1 MPGACLSGRSSLSG
15 CRSAS
20 GMVRTVRS
28 CPAFWNESRKL
39 WWPPLPAI
47 GGQSRRGGARGRA
60 ASPGINAIRPG
71 ALGDRPARPASAA
84 AAGDGRGHRGPRR
97 ARRRRA
103 DPAVL
108 RGRSVDRRGR
118 PWTVRPN
125 ICPTSCQAVMQPGAA
140 PGGLTDRSCHTRVGV
155 RAGDRQISRFQQRD
169 FQRLCSDGGTT
180 GGQATGVIRRSS
192 EGGRS
197 TVD

>member
-1 MPGACLSGRSSLSG
+1 MPFG
-15 CRSAS
+15 
-20 GMVRTVRS
+20 
-28 CPAFWNESRKL
+28 
-39 WWPPLPAI
+39 
-47 GGQSRRGGARGRA
+47 
-60 ASPGINAIRPG
+60 
-71 ALGDRPARPASAA
+71 PARPATAQRDPRPPPRPA
-84 AAGDGRGHRGPRR
+84 TVAVTADRDGRGPRG
-97 ARRRRA
+97 RRA

-140 PGGLTDRSCHTRVGV
+140 PGGLTDRSCDTQVGV

-180 GGQATGVIRRSS
+180 GGQATGV
-192 EGGRS
+192 
-197 TVD
+197 